1 MRKITPVQLALLLLL
16 AATFAAGTAAFAHG
30 GKSHRLMGTVKA
42 LHENHLTVTTTD
54 GKEATVN
61 LTADT
66 KYERDG
72 KTVDR
77 SALTAGTRVSIH
89 LDEGDKTALE
99 VKIGAPAD
107 HQH

>member
-1 MRKITPVQLALLLLL
+1 MRKTVALLLLL
-16 AATFAAGTAAFAHG
+16 AATFAGTAAFAHG

-54 GKEATVN
+54 GKEATVH
-61 LTADT
+61 LAADT

-72 KTVDR
+72 KAVDR
-77 SALTAGTRVSIH
+77 SALTAGTRVSIR
-89 LDEGDKTALE
+89 LDEDDKIALE

>member
-1 MRKITPVQLALLLLL
+1 MRKTIALLLLL
-16 AATFAAGTAAFAHG
+16 AAAFAGTAAFAHG
-30 GKSHRLMGTVKA
+30 GKTHRLMGTVKA

-72 KTVDR
+72 KPADR
-77 SALTAGTRVSIH
+77 TALAEGVRVSVH
-89 LDEGDKTALE
+89 LDEEDKNAVE
-99 VKIGAPAD
+99 VKIGAPE

>member
-1 MRKITPVQLALLLLL
+1 MRKTVALLLLL
-16 AATFAAGTAAFAHG
+16 AATFAGTAAFAHG

-61 LTADT
+61 LAADT

-72 KTVDR
+72 KAVDR
-77 SALTAGTRVSIH
+77 SALAAGTRVSIR
-89 LDEGDKTALE
+89 LDEDDKTALE
-99 VKIGAPAD
+99 VKIGAPAE

>member
-1 MRKITPVQLALLLLL
+1 MRKTIALLLLL
-16 AATFAAGTAAFAHG
+16 AGALAGTAAFAHG
-30 GKSHRLMGTVKA
+30 GKTHRLMGTVKA
-42 LHENHLTVTTTD
+42 LHENHLTVTTTE

-72 KTVDR
+72 KPVDR
-77 SALTAGTRVSIH
+77 SALAEGVRVSVH
-89 LDEGDKTALE
+89 LDEEDKNAVE
-99 VKIGAPAD
+99 VKIGAPAE

>member
-1 MRKITPVQLALLLLL
+1 MRKTTVALLLLL
-16 AATFAAGTAAFAHG
+16 TAFAGTAAFAHG

-54 GKEATVN
+54 GKEATVT
-61 LTADT
+61 LAADT

-72 KTVDR
+72 KAVDR
-77 SALTAGTRVSIH
+77 SALTEGTRVSIH
-89 LDEGDKTALE
+89 LDEDDKTALE
-99 VKIGAPAD
+99 VKIGAPAE